1 MIAVEIERVATMRSA
16 GLSSSKSPFPFR
28 SWFQRWAAKRAPRAA
43 KVILKHRTI
52 YVFPG
57 RQGLGFLILLLLIW
71 VLGTNYQNNLVLALS
86 FFLTSLMVVSVIHA
100 FKNLLGLTLEPAAV
114 QQAFVGDPVAFDI
127 ELSSQYNQGHH
138 GLLFSLADEEPVLI
152 DIAPGHQAML
162 RLDLP
167 AKRRG
172 WVKLPRVTLKSYFPL
187 GLIRAWAYVELDHR
201 ALVFPKPVETNHPPL
216 GPGTVSEGAQ
226 LAQARGDEFQGFQ
239 TYQPGS
245 PLSQIAWKQFARGAG
260 LHLKDYRALQS
271 QQMWLDWQYLKVQDT
286 ELGLSQLSYWVHF
299 FAEHNLEFGLR
310 LPGQTIPMGGGDLH
324 RLEALSALALFGW
337 ERED

>member
-1 MIAVEIERVATMRSA
+1 MFQF
-16 GLSSSKSPFPFR
+16 SKHFQFKQY
-28 SWFQRWAAKRAPRAA
+28 FQRWAAKRAPRAA
-43 KVILKHRTI
+43 RVVLKHRTI

-57 RQGLGFLILLLLIW
+57 RQGLGFLVLLLLIW

-100 FKNLLGLTLEPAAV
+100 FKNLLGLTFVSATV

-138 GLLFSLADEEPVLI
+138 GLLFSLGDEEPERV
-152 DIAPGHQAML
+152 DIESGQAEIL

-172 WVKLPRVTLKSYFPL
+172 WLKLPRVTLKSYFPL
-187 GLIRAWAYVELDHR
+187 GLIRAWAYIELDHR
-201 ALVFPKPVETNHPPL
+201 ALVFPKPIESDRPPL
-216 GPGTVSEGAQ
+216 GPGDVSDGAQ

-271 QQMWLDWQYLKVQDT
+271 QQMWLDWQYLQVQDT
-286 ELGLSQLSYWVHF
+286 ELGLSQLSYWVNF
-299 FAEHNLEFGLR
+299 FSESNIEFGLR
-310 LPGQTIPMGGGDLH
+310 LPGVTIPMGGGDVH

-337 ERED
+337 ERDD

>member
-1 MIAVEIERVATMRSA
+1 MFQ
-16 GLSSSKSPFPFR
+16 LKSRFH
-28 SWFQRWAAKRAPRAA
+28 SYFQRWAAKRAPRAA

-57 RQGLGFLILLLLIW
+57 RQGLGFLVLLLLIW

-100 FKNLLGLTLEPAAV
+100 FKNVLGLTFEPCRV
-114 QQAFVGDPVAFDI
+114 QQAFVGDLVAFDI
-127 ELSSQYNQGHH
+127 ALSSQYNQGHH
-138 GLLFSLADEEPVLI
+138 GLLFSLGDEAPVLV
-152 DIAPGHQAML
+152 DVAPAQSEVL

-172 WVKLPRVTLKSYFPL
+172 WLKLPRITLKSYFPL

-201 ALVFPKPVETNHPPL
+201 ALVFPKPVASDHPPL
-216 GPGTVSEGAQ
+216 APGNSSEGAE

-239 TYQPGS
+239 TYHPGS

-271 QQMWLDWQYLKVQDT
+271 QQMWLDWQYVQVQDT
-286 ELGLSQLSYWVHF
+286 ELGLSQLSYWVTNF
-299 FAEHNLEFGLR
+299 SENNIEFGLR
-310 LPGQTIPMGGGDLH
+310 LPGVTIPVGTGDVH

-337 ERED
+337 EPD

>member
-1 MIAVEIERVATMRSA
+1 MFQLLKYSQFKRYFRV
-16 GLSSSKSPFPFR
+16 
-28 SWFQRWAAKRAPRAA
+28 WAAKRGPRAA

-57 RQGLGFLILLLLIW
+57 RQGLGFLVLLLLIW

-100 FKNLLGLTLEPAAV
+100 FKNLLGLTFEPAAI

-127 ELSSQYNQGHH
+127 EISSQYSQGHH
-138 GLLFSLADEEPVLI
+138 GLVFSLGDEDSVLI
-152 DIAPGHQAML
+152 DIKSGQPEIL

-167 AKRRG
+167 AVRRG
-172 WVKLPRVTLKSYFPL
+172 WLKLPRITLKSYFPL
-187 GLIRAWAYVELDHR
+187 GLIRAWAYIELDHR
-201 ALVFPKPVETNHPPL
+201 ALVFPRPMESDHPPI
-216 GPGTVSEGAQ
+216 GPGSMSEGAQ

-271 QQMWLDWQYLKVQDT
+271 QQMWLDWQYLHVQDT
-286 ELGLSQLSYWVHF
+286 ELGLSQLCYWVSF
-299 FAEHNLEFGLR
+299 FSENNIEFGLR
-310 LPGQTIPMGGGDLH
+310 LPGVTIPMGGGDVH

-337 ERED
+337 ERDD

>member
-1 MIAVEIERVATMRSA
+1 MFQ
-16 GLSSSKSPFPFR
+16 LSKYFQFKQY
-28 SWFQRWAAKRAPRAA
+28 FQRWAAKRAPRAP

-57 RQGLGFLILLLLIW
+57 RQGLGFLVVLLLIW

-100 FKNLLGLTLEPAAV
+100 FKNLLGLVFEPAVV
-114 QQAFVGDPVAFDI
+114 QQAFVGDLVAFDI
-127 ELSSQYNQGHH
+127 ELGSQYNQGHH
-138 GLLFSLADEEPVLI
+138 GLLFSLGNEEPVLM
-152 DIAPGHQAML
+152 DLVPGQSEIL
-162 RLDLP
+162 RLDMP
-167 AKRRG
+167 ANRRG
-172 WVKLPRVTLKSYFPL
+172 WMKLPRVTLKSYYPL
-187 GLIRAWAYVELDHR
+187 GLIRAWAYIELDHR
-201 ALVFPKPVETNHPPL
+201 ALVFPKPVESDHPPL
-216 GPGTVSEGAQ
+216 GPGNISEGAQ
-226 LAQARGDEFQGFQ
+226 LAQVRGDEFQGFQ

-271 QQMWLDWQYLKVQDT
+271 QQMWLDWQYLQVQDT
-286 ELGLSQLSYWVHF
+286 ELGLSQLSYWVIF
-299 FAEHNLEFGLR
+299 FSENNIEFGLR
-310 LPGQTIPMGGGDLH
+310 LPGTTIAMGSGDLH